1 VTRAERSDTPIASR
15 GVQSLVL
22 RGAEIGAQ
30 ALLILVTARFL
41 GPDGRG
47 LYALASVAATLCVVP
62 LGSVWSSLAIDVAK
76 RRVPLGALATDAIV
90 VAVVGGTVVAVLV
103 AGMSWLLG
111 DHWWVVALPA
121 AICPVL
127 LWLTYVQGIYQAL
140 GHVVAFHA
148 VIVGRVVAPLV
159 FLSAAIALG
168 AGMVSTLVAWAASFV
183 ALVPIF
189 VVHLA
194 LIGGRPE
201 RPARRLGRYARRVLL
216 GLRFVPTNTMLL
228 LNTQVGL
235 LGLAALT
242 TTKTVGVYSVAA
254 AGSELLKAGARAVY
268 SSVLPGVGRREQREA
283 ADLTAKAVRHS
294 VLLGAIGAV
303 VVVPASTVLLPLL
316 LGPGYGGTPGLLALL
331 VPAVLSYGAFLAV
344 TAFFSV
350 QVVRPELMSV
360 ASVLMLVSTILTM
373 AVLVPS
379 AGAAGAAVATS
390 VGGVVGAGLLARR
403 FLRTTGLAVEALVP
417 GRAEASAYVTLAR
430 GAITRIVRRRAEPA
444 AGQA

>member
-1 VTRAERSDTPIASR
+1 MTRAERSDTPIASR

-90 VAVVGGTVVAVLV
+90 VAVLV

-140 GHVVAFHA
+140 GHVIAFHA